1 MTSGRL
7 QDKVSVITGSSSGV
21 GRAIALAYCKEGAH
35 IVCVDLRP
43 GARDIIQSETNDNT
57 DDLIRQQGGK
67 AIFVQADVTKA
78 SDWEKVVAKA
88 VEEYGRI
95 DV

>member
-1 MTSGRL
+1 MASGRL
-7 QDKVSVITGSSSGV
+7 QGKVSIVTGSSSGV

-35 IVCVDLRP
+35 VVCVDLNP
-43 GARDIIQSETNDNT
+43 GARDLIQSETSANT
-57 DDLIRQQGGK
+57 DDLVRQQGGK

-78 SDWEKVVAKA
+78 SDWEKVVAKT
-88 VEEYGRI
+88 VGEFGRI